1 MIIIDTNIIL
11 RYLLKDSEKLSE
23 KAIEI
28 IDNNKI
34 YIPTEVI
41 VEASY
46 VLKKIYNVQKEM
58 IYKAVKLLIDIED
71 IEFQNKETIESA
83 FKLYA
88 KRSFDIVD
96 CLLFAYNKI
105 GHYEV
110 KTFDEKLY
118 KLIKQ

>member
-1 MIIIDTNIIL
+1 MIITDTNIIL

-23 KAIEI
+23 KDIEI

-58 IYKAVKLLIDIED
+58 IYKAVKLLIDMED

-88 KRSFDIVD
+88 KESFDIVD

-105 GHYEV
+105 SNYEI
-110 KTFDEKLY
+110 KTFDKKLY
-118 KLIKQ
+118 NLIKQ

>member
-46 VLKKIYNVQKEM
+46 VLKKIYNVKKEM
-58 IYKAVKLLIDIED
+58 IYKAVKLLIDMED

-88 KRSFDIVD
+88 KESFDIVD

-105 GHYEV
+105 SNYEI
-110 KTFDEKLY
+110 KTFDKKLY
-118 KLIKQ
+118 NLIKQ

>member
-28 IDNNKI
+28 IDNNNI

-46 VLKKIYNVQKEM
+46 VLKKIYNVKKEM
-58 IYKAVKLLIDIED
+58 IYKAVKLLIDMED

-88 KRSFDIVD
+88 KESFDIVD

-105 GHYEV
+105 SNYEI
-110 KTFDEKLY
+110 KTFDKKLY
-118 KLIKQ
+118 NLIKQ

>member
-11 RYLLKDSEKLSE
+11 RYLLKDSEKLS
-23 KAIEI
+23 KIAIET
-28 IDNNKI
+28 IDKNI
-34 YIPTEVI
+34 VYIPTEVI
-41 VEASY
+41 VEVSY
-46 VLKKIYNVQKEM
+46 VLKKVYNVQKEK
-58 IYKAVKLLIDIED
+58 IYEAIKLLIEMED
-71 IEFQNKETIESA
+71 VEFQNKDTIELA
-83 FKLYA
+83 FKIYS

-96 CLLFAYNKI
+96 CLLFAYSKI